1 MDREH
6 PVSVYI
12 STAKTLFI
20 RQNTACLWNFNTFF
34 CRDTAIQNTEKDGL
48 SSLSSP
54 SDTNSES
61 DTLKKI
67 KKGLSI
73 FKKHRESFNYPLC
86 VTGGT
91 RCPPWS
97 TQQKK
102 CLHGENELYRCRC
115 PGGGWLQSTDVMLL
129 CVERREVYR
138 QLRSIYP
145 SLACR
150 QFMDGLLQL
159 EKECGYGEERI
170 PQLREVSAFLK
181 GDTDWKLRRH
191 AKSYYKLWKRQK
203 K

>member
-1 MDREH
+1 MDQEH

-12 STAKTLFI
+12 HTANILFI
-20 RQNTACLWNFNTFF
+20 RPNSAHLWYFNLIFR
-34 CRDTAIQNTEKDGL
+34 RDTATQNTGNDVL

-61 DTLKKI
+61 GILI
-67 KKGLSI
+67 NIYASLM
-73 FKKHRESFNYPLC
+73 KHCGSFRCSAC
-86 VTGGT
+86 VAGGT

-102 CLHGENELYRCRC
+102 CPHGENERYKFRRTAEGDDDSALMWRC
-115 PGGGWLQSTDVMLL
+115 
-129 CVERREVYR
+129 CVKRREVYR

-150 QFMDGLLQL
+150 QFMDGLQQL

-181 GDTDWKLRRH
+181 GDENEN
-191 AKSYYKLWKRQK
+191 
-203 K
+203 